1 MIAPGSISKVFITT
15 VAAAAHAVLRIPT
28 RLDGTREAAPASLA
42 ADFSIRERRF
52 RTIQVRPKDFPAMPR
67 QSQTAAPASFVGDL
81 TMSERVIDE
90 RQGWT
95 SDIIGVGL
103 GLGLYSV
110 LFLLVTFLCIYTP
123 A

>member
-1 MIAPGSISKVFITT
+1 
-15 VAAAAHAVLRIPT
+15 
-28 RLDGTREAAPASLA
+28 
-42 ADFSIRERRF
+42 
-52 RTIQVRPKDFPAMPR
+52 MPR

-95 SDIIGVGL
+95 SDIVGVGL